1 MGLPELGYQTGSE
14 EMSRSNVCKL
24 STKFVLLGPG
34 LCGSKSPSASSSMFD
49 EPRISRPHS
58 HHLRAELRHSMF
70 ARTCSRSPIGL
81 ESTLWRL
88 ERGGCDACFCGA
100 SGSGRS

>member
-1 MGLPELGYQTGSE
+1 
-14 EMSRSNVCKL
+14 MSRSNVCKL

-70 ARTCSRSPIGL
+70 CQDLLTLTDRIGINTLALGARLRCL
-81 ESTLWRL
+81 LLWSKRKR
-88 ERGGCDACFCGA
+88 EV
-100 SGSGRS
+100 